1 MRNRRAHNPRNLAA
15 LLLLAV
21 ALIAPAPATAQNKR
35 HGSRPHPAGTATPIN
50 VHSIRGGADA
60 NGTVHVIV
68 RLKTPGSGAT
78 AGSAAM
84 GRIRTLD
91 RQAMR
96 TTIAQLGGTIDAQ
109 FSHIYNGLRVHMP
122 MKRVETL
129 AANPR
134 VASISL
140 VTRYQRPAFT
150 SGAMRPANA
159 GAAIAVHASSVWA
172 QTASRF
178 TGTGKGVAVAIVDTG
193 IDYEHLD
200 FGPGGANNFG
210 EDAKVIGGT
219 DLVGDNYDPG
229 AGGSADLP
237 FPDDDP
243 KDCSTELGGG
253 HGTHVA
259 GTIAGFGVEYDSG
272 TSSYSTYTGRY
283 DASLT
288 ALDLA
293 SMHIAPG
300 MAPRASLIAIRVFGC
315 NGATEVA
322 ADGIEAAV
330 AAGADII
337 NVSLGSPYGI
347 KGSAEQE
354 AIDAATAAGVT
365 VVVAAGNEGAGAF
378 LVGSPST
385 EDGALSVAALDDRAK
400 HPAVRLMR
408 QDLASWVSV
417 GTFLNTNVYDFGG
430 DTYEHTI
437 VSLFQ
442 DAGAGGNPSEYSLGC
457 PSTGDDGSP
466 YVQDWDTSRSDL
478 SGTIVII
485 RRGECTFKEKVDAM
499 LVKGV
504 AGVIILQKQDLIV
517 DDPEAYPPFLGAEY
531 PTSNIPVLMA
541 NGDTETA
548 LVSAL
553 DGGLE
558 GSPSRLELSP
568 DGLANPYYQTVAEFS
583 SGGPRWGDLA
593 LKPEVAAP
601 GVDIVSAMSGS
612 ADGAAWMSGTSMA
625 TPVTAGVAALV
636 KQAHPTWAPDAIKS
650 AIIGSAESVG
660 DGISLRSVGAG
671 RINAQNAVAAAVTIK
686 AGPNATLSFGWVK
699 GDAQGTLIKTLSFV
713 MTNRTMKTTKS
724 TLRVGAAEGFDLP
737 SGVTLAIYNG
747 TKRLKSSTKI
757 SLAKG
762 KSVTLTVTLTA
773 SVAAQNAF
781 QGLTNEDEGDT
792 ADWALG
798 GTLNALV
805 HVDTPKKPSL
815 RLPVFAVLRHTEAF
829 TFEPTLTEF
838 GPGIS
843 YTSTT
848 GTASANTTV
857 EAYTW
862 IGHDS
867 RERIANGADLRD
879 LGFNAWVASDWSMF
893 SHDMGALDLLLTS
906 YTPSWNQALNEY
918 DIEFDLNQDGSTDV
932 SIVIGDY
939 GYLFSG
945 YADGTLGC
953 LYVDYFG
960 WVNNQLPG
968 GTYDGGA
975 EGICSA
981 SADPGSS
988 ALRVHLDDLYYFV
1001 NDDGNFGG
1009 IPEIPFTITSYNG
1022 GGWDYDQFGSM
1033 GNPFVINVESIT
1045 EATGSIPSGST
1056 PEWTNP
1062 GLEVIA
1068 ESTTGEGGGFY
1079 MAYRG
1084 SQYYGNTDTG
1094 YIDSTCTPSLGWI
1107 LRNPYGVDTAS
1118 ETYEVYLPLPN

>member
-1 MRNRRAHNPRNLAA
+1 
-15 LLLLAV
+15 
-21 ALIAPAPATAQNKR
+21 
-35 HGSRPHPAGTATPIN
+35 
-50 VHSIRGGADA
+50 
-60 NGTVHVIV
+60 
-68 RLKTPGSGAT
+68 
-78 AGSAAM
+78 
-84 GRIRTLD
+84 
-91 RQAMR
+91 
-96 TTIAQLGGTIDAQ
+96 
-109 FSHIYNGLRVHMP
+109 
-122 MKRVETL
+122 
-129 AANPR
+129 
-134 VASISL
+134 
-140 VTRYQRPAFT
+140 
-150 SGAMRPANA
+150 
-159 GAAIAVHASSVWA
+159 
-172 QTASRF
+172 
-178 TGTGKGVAVAIVDTG
+178 
-193 IDYEHLD
+193 
-200 FGPGGANNFG
+200 
-210 EDAKVIGGT
+210 
-219 DLVGDNYDPG
+219 
-229 AGGSADLP
+229 
-237 FPDDDP
+237 
-243 KDCSTELGGG
+243 
-253 HGTHVA
+253 
-259 GTIAGFGVEYDSG
+259 
-272 TSSYSTYTGRY
+272 
-283 DASLT
+283 
-288 ALDLA
+288 
-293 SMHIAPG
+293 MHIAPG

-330 AAGADII
+330 TWGADII

-408 QDLASWVSV
+408 QDLASWVSA

-430 DTYEHTI
+430 DTYEHTV

-442 DAGAGGNPSEYSLGC
+442 DAWAGGNPSEYSLGC
-457 PSTGDDGSP
+457 PSTGDDGAT
-466 YVQDWDTSRSDL
+466 YIQDWDTSRSDL

-504 AGVIILQKQDLIV
+504 AGVIILQRQDLIA
-517 DDPEAYPPFLGAEY
+517 DDSEAYPPFLGAEY
-531 PTSNIPVLMA
+531 PTSDIPVLMA

-553 DGGLE
+553 EGGLE
-558 GSPSRLELSP
+558 GSQSRLEVSP
-568 DGLANPYYQTVAEFS
+568 DGLENPYYQTVAEFS

-612 ADGAAWMSGTSMA
+612 ADGAAVMSGTSMA

-650 AIIGSAESVG
+650 AIIGSAGSVG
-660 DGISLRSVGAG
+660 DGVQLRSVGAG
-671 RINAQNAVAAAVTIK
+671 RINAQRAIKAAVTIK
-686 AGPNATLSFGWVK
+686 AGPNATLSFGWIK
-699 GDAQGTLIKTLSFV
+699 GDAQGTLTKTLSFV
-713 MTNRTMKTTKS
+713 LTNRTAKTTTS
-724 TLRVGAAEGFDLP
+724 MLRVGAAEGFDLP

-747 TKRLKSSTKI
+747 TERLKSSTKI

-762 KSVTLTVTLTA
+762 KSVTLTVKLTA

-805 HVDTPKKPSL
+805 HVDTPNKPSL

-829 TFEPTLTEF
+829 TFESTLTEF
-838 GPGIS
+838 GPAIS

-848 GTASANTTV
+848 GMANANTTI

-862 IGHDS
+862 IGHDG

-879 LGFNAWVASDWSMF
+879 LGFNAWVASDWSSF
-893 SHDMGALDLLLTS
+893 PDDMGAMDLLLTS

-918 DIEFDLNQDGSTDV
+918 DIEFDLDFDGSADV
-932 SIVIGDY
+932 VIVIGDY

-953 LYVDYFG
+953 LYVDYFD
-960 WVNNQLPG
+960 WMENSTPG
-968 GTYDGGA
+968 EIYDGGA

-988 ALRVHLDDLYYFV
+988 ALRVHLDNLYYFV
-1001 NDDGNFGG
+1001 NDDEGVG
-1009 IPEIPFTITSYNG
+1009 IPEIPFAITSYNG
-1022 GGWDYDQFGSM
+1022 GGWDYDQFGSIS
-1033 GNPFVINVESIT
+1033 NPFVINVQSIT
-1045 EATGSIPSGST
+1045 EATGSIPAGST
-1056 PEWTNP
+1056 PGAPWANS

-1068 ESTTGEGGGFY
+1068 GSTTGEGGAFH

-1084 SQYYGNTDTG
+1084 SQYFGAVDTG
-1094 YIDSTCTPSLGWI
+1094 YIDTSCTPSYGWI
-1107 LRNPYGVDTAS
+1107 VRNPYGTNTAT
-1118 ETYEVYLPLPN
+1118 ETYEVYLPD

>member
-1 MRNRRAHNPRNLAA
+1 MHTHRAHSNPRYLALLALLAA
-15 LLLLAV
+15 
-21 ALIAPAPATAQNKR
+21 ALIAPTSVVAKSNHHA
-35 HGSRPHPAGTATPIN
+35 GRPHPIADATPIDLPGL
-50 VHSIRGGADA
+50 RRGADQ

-68 RLKTPGSGAT
+68 RLKTPGSGT
-78 AGSAAM
+78 TLGSAAM

-96 TTIAQLGGTIDAQ
+96 TTIAQLGGTIEAQ

-122 MKRVETL
+122 MKRVEAL

-140 VTRYQRPAFT
+140 VTRYQRPSLAR
-150 SGAMRPANA
+150 GPMRPANA
-159 GAAIAVHASSVWA
+159 GAAVAVHANSVWA
-172 QTASRF
+172 QTASKF
-178 TGTGKGVAVAIVDTG
+178 TGTGKGVAVAVVDTG

-200 FGPGGANNFG
+200 FGPGGVNNFG
-210 EDAKVIGGT
+210 EGAKVIGGT
-219 DLVGDNYDPG
+219 DLVGDDYNPG
-229 AGGSADLP
+229 EGGSADLP
-237 FPDDDP
+237 YPDEDP

-283 DASLT
+283 NASLT

-330 AAGADII
+330 TWGADII

-504 AGVIILQKQDLIV
+504 AGVIILQRQDLIA
-517 DDPEAYPPFLGAEY
+517 DDSEAYPPFLGAEY
-531 PTSNIPVLMA
+531 PTSDIPVLMA

-553 DGGLE
+553 EGGLE
-558 GSPSRLELSP
+558 GSLSRLEVSP
-568 DGLANPYYQTVAEFS
+568 DGLENPYYQTVAEFS

-650 AIIGSAESVG
+650 AIIGSAGSVG
-660 DGISLRSVGAG
+660 DGVQLRSVGAG
-671 RINAQNAVAAAVTIK
+671 RINAQQAVNAAVTIK

-699 GDAQGTLIKTLSFV
+699 GDSLETLTKNLTFV
-713 MTNRTMKTTKS
+713 LTNRTNTATTS
-724 TLRVGAAEGFDLP
+724 TLRVGAAEGFTLP
-737 SGVTLAIYNG
+737 DGVTLSLYKG
-747 TKRLKSSTKI
+747 SKKLKSSTTVG
-757 SLAKG
+757 LAKG
-762 KSVTLTVTLTA
+762 KSVTLTVKLTA
-773 SVAAQNAF
+773 SVAAQDAF
-781 QGLTNEDEGDT
+781 QGLTNTDDGDT
-792 ADWALG
+792 ADSALG
-798 GTLNALV
+798 GALNALV
-805 HVDTPKKPSL
+805 KVTTPKRPSL
-815 RLPVFAVLRHTEAF
+815 RLPVFALLRHTESFSFWAS
-829 TFEPTLTEF
+829 TDVVADIHVSSNLNRQLTADTDLE
-838 GPGIS
+838 
-843 YTSTT
+843 
-848 GTASANTTV
+848 V
-857 EAYTW
+857 YTW
-862 IGHDS
+862 IGHDG
-867 RERIANGADLRD
+867 REHIANGADMRD
-879 LGFNAWVASDWSMF
+879 LAFNARVPADWDDF
-893 SHDMGALDLLLTS
+893 VVNPGDWGTVDLLLTS
-906 YTPSWNQALNEY
+906 YTPAWNHALNEY
-918 DIEFDLNQDGSTDV
+918 DISFDADSDGVEDAV
-932 SIVIGDY
+932 IAIVDY
-939 GYLFSG
+939 GY
-945 YADGTLGC
+945 YATGSPDGTLGC
-953 LYVDYFG
+953 LYIDYFDWIG
-960 WVNNQLPG
+960 NGPG
-968 GTYDGGA
+968 EVYEGSDL
-975 EGICSA
+975 GICSA
-981 SADPGSS
+981 YADPGSS
-988 ALRVHLDDLYYFV
+988 ALRIRLDDPSYFWAS
-1001 NDDGNFGG
+1001 DEGLRFA
-1009 IPEIPFTITSYNG
+1009 ITSYNG
-1022 GGWDYDQFGSM
+1022 AGWDSDTFGSL
-1033 GNPFVINVESIT
+1033 NDPFVINLESIAQVT
-1045 EATGSIPSGST
+1045 GSVLSTDSPAAPWLNPDISMIAGTGIATG
-1056 PEWTNP
+1056 
-1062 GLEVIA
+1062 
-1068 ESTTGEGGGFY
+1068 TGY
-1079 MAYRG
+1079 SAYRG
-1084 SQYYGNTDTG
+1084 VQDGTSYSDL
-1094 YIDSTCTPSLGWI
+1094 ICTPSYGWI
-1107 LRNPYGVDTAS
+1107 VRNPYGTTTAT

>member
-1 MRNRRAHNPRNLAA
+1 
-15 LLLLAV
+15 V
-21 ALIAPAPATAQNKR
+21 
-35 HGSRPHPAGTATPIN
+35 
-50 VHSIRGGADA
+50 
-60 NGTVHVIV
+60 
-68 RLKTPGSGAT
+68 
-78 AGSAAM
+78 
-84 GRIRTLD
+84 
-91 RQAMR
+91 
-96 TTIAQLGGTIDAQ
+96 
-109 FSHIYNGLRVHMP
+109 
-122 MKRVETL
+122 
-129 AANPR
+129 
-134 VASISL
+134 
-140 VTRYQRPAFT
+140 
-150 SGAMRPANA
+150 
-159 GAAIAVHASSVWA
+159 
-172 QTASRF
+172 
-178 TGTGKGVAVAIVDTG
+178 VDTG

-200 FGPGGANNFG
+200 FGPDDEVANFG
-210 EDAKVIGGT
+210 DGAKVIGGT
-219 DLVGDNYDPG
+219 DLVGDDYDPG

-237 FPDDDP
+237 YPDDDP
-243 KDCSTELGGG
+243 RDCSTELGGG

-315 NGATEVA
+315 NGATELA

-385 EDGALSVAALDDRAK
+385 EDGALSVAALD
-400 HPAVRLMR
+400 L
-408 QDLASWVSV
+408 
-417 GTFLNTNVYDFGG
+417 T
-430 DTYEHTI
+430 
-437 VSLFQ
+437 
-442 DAGAGGNPSEYSLGC
+442 
-457 PSTGDDGSP
+457 
-466 YVQDWDTSRSDL
+466 
-478 SGTIVII
+478 
-485 RRGECTFKEKVDAM
+485 
-499 LVKGV
+499 
-504 AGVIILQKQDLIV
+504 
-517 DDPEAYPPFLGAEY
+517 DP
-531 PTSNIPVLMA
+531 
-541 NGDTETA
+541 D
-548 LVSAL
+548 
-553 DGGLE
+553 
-558 GSPSRLELSP
+558 
-568 DGLANPYYQTVAEFS
+568 YQTVAEFS

-612 ADGAAWMSGTSMA
+612 ADGAAVMSGTSMA

-650 AIIGSAESVG
+650 AIIGSAGSVG
-660 DGISLRSVGAG
+660 DGVQLRSVGAG
-671 RINAQNAVAAAVTIK
+671 RINAQRAIKAAVTIK
-686 AGPNATLSFGWVK
+686 AGPNATLSFGWIK
-699 GDAQGTLIKTLSFV
+699 GDAQGTLTKTLSFV
-713 MTNRTMKTTKS
+713 LTNRTAKTTTS
-724 TLRVGAAEGFDLP
+724 MLRVGAAEGFNLP

-747 TKRLKSSTKI
+747 TERLKSSTKI

-762 KSVTLTVTLTA
+762 KSVTLTVKLTA

-805 HVDTPKKPSL
+805 HVDTPNKPSL

-829 TFEPTLTEF
+829 TFESTLTEF
-838 GPGIS
+838 GPAIS

-848 GTASANTTV
+848 GTANANTTI

-862 IGHDS
+862 IGHDG

-879 LGFNAWVASDWSMF
+879 LGFNAWVASDWSSF
-893 SHDMGALDLLLTS
+893 PDDMGAMDLLLTS

-918 DIEFDLNQDGSTDV
+918 DIEFDLDFDGSADV
-932 SIVIGDY
+932 IIVIGDY

-953 LYVDYFG
+953 LYVDYFD
-960 WVNNQLPG
+960 WMENSTPG
-968 GTYDGGA
+968 EIYDGGA

-988 ALRVHLDDLYYFV
+988 ALRVHLDNLYYFV
-1001 NDDGNFGG
+1001 NDDEGVG
-1009 IPEIPFTITSYNG
+1009 IPEIPFAITSYNG
-1022 GGWDYDQFGSM
+1022 GGWDYDQFGSIS
-1033 GNPFVINVESIT
+1033 NPFVINVQSIT
-1045 EATGSIPSGST
+1045 EATGSIPAGST
-1056 PEWTNP
+1056 PGAPWANP

-1068 ESTTGEGGGFY
+1068 GSTTGEGGAFH

-1084 SQYYGNTDTG
+1084 SQYFGTVDTG
-1094 YIDSTCTPSLGWI
+1094 YIDTSCTPSYGWI
-1107 LRNPYGVDTAS
+1107 VRNPYGTNTAT
-1118 ETYEVYLPLPN
+1118 ETYEVYLPD